1 MDPSADP
8 CSEVQAKAD
17 GRRDAGERT
26 RQRLLA
32 ATRQLLAE
40 HGEDAIRLRDIT
52 DAAEVNVAAV
62 NYHFGSLKAL
72 YTATIKEAIETVL
85 AETLEQLSHLSDDA
99 TLDEIAAA
107 WIHPTIATRCG
118 ACDDRRALMRIMA
131 RAASHP
137 PEELREWKSAAVAHL
152 YEDLLTHL
160 RKALPD
166 RSEAELR
173 FRISCA
179 AGILQVL
186 RTDGLPAELAG
197 RSAPELERYLVP
209 VISGALAAGDRA
221 QDAPT
226 AEGACANDAPTTACA
241 DDAPTASRAQGAP
254 AAAPALAGRL

>member
-1 MDPSADP
+1 MMAPNEDP
-8 CSEVQAKAD
+8 CAEAKAD

-40 HGEDAIRLRDIT
+40 RGEDAIRLRDIT

-85 AETLEQLSHLSDDA
+85 AEVLEQLSQLGDDA
-99 TLDEIAAA
+99 TLEEIAAA
-107 WIHPTIATRCG
+107 WIRPTIATRCG
-118 ACDDRRALMRIMA
+118 ACNDRRAFMRIMA
-131 RAASHP
+131 RAVSHP
-137 PEELREWKSAAVAHL
+137 PEELSEWKTTAMARIHD
-152 YEDLLTHL
+152 ELLDHL

-179 AGILQVL
+179 AGILHVL
-186 RTDGLPAELAG
+186 RTDGLPAELEGMSPA
-197 RSAPELERYLVP
+197 ELERYLVP

-221 QDAPT
+221 QEAPS
-226 AEGACANDAPTTACA
+226 
-241 DDAPTASRAQGAP
+241 ASRAASARAASGA
-254 AAAPALAGRL
+254 AGARAGSHALAGRL